1 MLETEQANKFTS
13 CCMTIGKMQVFSFK
27 IVLTKFCGNTTCSF
41 LPKHVEMQW
50 QSWEGERDRGQGLL
64 GFLFGWLFGL
74 GFFVINYSNFSLKQS
89 NKNISPKHCQIVA
102 CFDYFPLE
110 VITLFK

>member
-1 MLETEQANKFTS
+1 MAEL
-13 CCMTIGKMQVFSFK
+13 GR
-27 IVLTKFCGNTTCSF
+27 
-41 LPKHVEMQW
+41 
-50 QSWEGERDRGQGLL
+50 GEGQGT
-64 GFLFGWLFGL
+64 GFVGFFVWLAFGL